1 MELHVIYVF
10 THDSIAL
17 GEDGPTYQPVEQLL
31 ALRSIPGLILLRRA
45 DANETVAASNR
56 KREGRIL
63 EKGARAQRL
72 RWASNSTKD
81 PSFSDVKYI
90 DTLIGPE
97 TINTVPLETLNA
109 YRDHGDPSSRLEEGT
124 EKAEAAI
131 ERLPQ
136 LGIDLAKLTQQLED
150 EGVAKFTTLC

>member
-1 MELHVIYVF
+1 MYKNIF
-10 THDSIAL
+10 
-17 GEDGPTYQPVEQLL
+17 
-31 ALRSIPGLILLRRA
+31 
-45 DANETVAASNR
+45 ASERFR
-56 KREGRIL
+56 KPL

-72 RWASNSTKD
+72 LWASTSTKD
-81 PSFSDVKYI
+81 PSFSEVKYI

-109 YRDHGDPSSRLEEGT
+109 YRDHGDPSSRLEEGI

-150 EGVAKFTTLC
+150 EGVAKFTAAFKQLTDTLGKRRAKDIK